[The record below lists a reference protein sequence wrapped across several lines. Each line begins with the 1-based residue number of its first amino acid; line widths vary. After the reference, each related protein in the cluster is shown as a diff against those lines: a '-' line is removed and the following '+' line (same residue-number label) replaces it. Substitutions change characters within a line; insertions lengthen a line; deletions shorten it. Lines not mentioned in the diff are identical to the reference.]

1 MSAQTVSPH
10 GSFGLCR
17 VGEVVTNRQSAILAS
32 LNAPGDLDASLDV
45 LCQMSTEALGVSG
58 AAVALLLAGDDPC
71 SLASSD
77 GRALQIVDLQFSIG
91 EGPCI
96 DAHHSGRPVLV
107 PDLATATRWPVFAKE
122 AVAAGAAAVFA
133 IPLQVGAAKFGALTL
148 YRDRAGPL
156 GEGVLS
162 DALAIADVACEITL
176 CFQARVPPGSFN
188 QVIDD
193 LVDQRTVVYQ
203 ATGMVLRQL
212 GVSPEAALATLRA
225 RAYAD
230 GRRLGEVSADV
241 VARRLRFDL

>member
-1 MSAQTVSPH
+1 V
-10 GSFGLCR
+10 
-17 VGEVVTNRQSAILAS
+17 VVVTNRRGAVLAS
-32 LNAPGDLDASLDV
+32 LDAAGDLDASLDV
-45 LCQMSTEALGVSG
+45 LCQTSTEALGISG

-77 GRALQIVDLQFSIG
+77 ERALQVVELQFSLG

-96 DAHHSGRPVLV
+96 DAHDSGRPVLV
-107 PDLATATRWPVFAKE
+107 ANLVAATRWPIFANE
-122 AVAAGAAAVFA
+122 AVTAGAAAVFA
-133 IPLQVGAAKFGALTL
+133 LPLQVGAAKFGVLTL
-148 YRDRAGPL
+148 YRDRAGSL
-156 GEGVLS
+156 GPGVLA

-176 CFQARVPPGSFN
+176 CFQAQVPPGSFH

-225 RAYAD
+225 RSYAE

-241 VARRLRFDL
+241 VARRLRFDV